1 MWNMCEKI
9 RMTYW
14 KNWVVMNKTE
24 RLLAGVGLSKKMKFG
39 SVRFE
44 LSFRQLGCQVGS
56 EQLWRELGTK
66 DLAVQFS
73 AARGSLALW
82 QGWG

>member
-1 MWNMCEKI
+1 
-9 RMTYW
+9 MTYW

-44 LSFRQLGCQVGS
+44 FSFRQVGCQVGS
-56 EQLWRELGTK
+56 VGLWR
-66 DLAVQFS
+66 
-73 AARGSLALW
+73 
-82 QGWG
+82 